1 MFLSFLLFLSFG
13 QKQALPLNLSS
24 KSYTLSTHI
33 QNLSILP
40 INAMRLLLVA
50 LLIIGS
56 EALRCATTF
65 ARRDLL
71 TSLHSSAATPQSLVQ
86 REVSGRARL
95 AASALVVPSLLLLL
109 KPTQANAAAAAAT
122 EEGFVSALSTVL
134 TCKAILAPVEGYVK
148 AAAYDNARS
157 NVKYLLNQLQ
167 VEKATNSLLKGALDF
182 SENTDA
188 LDDAADASANIGNYL
203 IQLDSTIYTVIFIP
217 SDDSGA
223 VPPAAEK
230 YLKMLYGYLQNV
242 NKAFDLLLTLGSTEQ
257 LAAAKKLSE
266 KQVAGLPDR
275 AVLFK
280 TVVKKSSI

>member
-1 MFLSFLLFLSFG
+1 
-13 QKQALPLNLSS
+13 
-24 KSYTLSTHI
+24 
-33 QNLSILP
+33 
-40 INAMRLLLVA
+40 MRFLLVA

-56 EALRCATTF
+56 EALRCANTF

-71 TSLHSSAATPQSLVQ
+71 TSLHSSACTPQSLVQ

-109 KPTQANAAAAAAT
+109 KPTQANAAAAAT